1 MKIGYARVSTRAQGE
16 SLEAQRAALTAAGCE
31 RVFADQISGAKA
43 RRPGL
48 DEALAFMRSD
58 DVLVVTRLD
67 RLGRSAL
74 DTMKTLSALDERGVR
89 MKALD
94 FDLDTATPSGR
105 LVVGIFVQLAQ
116 WERDLLIERTHEG
129 LAHARSQGRVGG
141 RPRKLSP
148 EQVESIRASRAAKME
163 VQDLAEMHAVSRWTI
178 NRALHDDEDQ
188 S

>member
-1 MKIGYARVSTRAQGE
+1 
-16 SLEAQRAALTAAGCE
+16 
-31 RVFADQISGAKA
+31 
-43 RRPGL
+43 
-48 DEALAFMRSD
+48 
-58 DVLVVTRLD
+58 
-67 RLGRSAL
+67 
-74 DTMKTLSALDERGVR
+74 

-148 EQVESIRASRAAKME
+148 AQVDSVRASRAAEVSVVDLAAMHGVSRSTITRA
-163 VQDLAEMHAVSRWTI
+163 VQDEQA
-178 NRALHDDEDQ
+178 
-188 S
+188 